1 MTKIAILQVRKL
13 RLLLLKR
20 FKPQLS
26 NSKFRVFC
34 TILQPLKGSQTLS
47 CPVTLFALS
56 VSTIFLSHFLP
67 ALGET
72 TLLHSLTHFCLR
84 VSLLFSRHLAIWAAL
99 SPTSTPHAFKC
110 KGIKT
115 WIRFPLKTLISL
127 KAKAGTV
134 EHILGSVGSTNASAF
149 PHS

>member
-1 MTKIAILQVRKL
+1 MKIAILQVRKL

-47 CPVTLFALS
+47 CPITLFALS

-84 VSLLFSRHLAIWAAL
+84 VSPLFSRHRHLAIRAAL
-99 SPTSTPHAFKC
+99 SPTSTPMHSSAKES
-110 KGIKT
+110 KRGLD
-115 WIRFPLKTLISL
+115 FP
-127 KAKAGTV
+127 
-134 EHILGSVGSTNASAF
+134 
-149 PHS
+149 